1 MSRLSLLTFLLT
13 AIRLLRQA
21 VPHVLEGIIGPSAA
35 FLAGHAVWGMVG
47 ALGLAFAWT
56 GTCLGLRLLIGRRI
70 TGLLVIA
77 AISLVLRTLVAVI
90 MNSTKAFFIG
100 PDIVTAGMG
109 LLFLASAFT
118 AKPLVARIAADFLP
132 PSWLH
137 LGDRRALRLCRA
149 GSALWG
155 LEQLL
160 TSVVT
165 GFLVFNVSPTTFVTC
180 HEPVS
185 LAVFALVM
193 GVAFPFFWG
202 DIKALRT
209 PAAQRGDLLWAA

>member
-1 MSRLSLLTFLLT
+1 ML
-13 AIRLLRQA
+13 
-21 VPHVLEGIIGPSAA
+21 
-35 FLAGHAVWGMVG
+35 G

-56 GTCLGLRLLIGRRI
+56 GTCLGLRLLIGRRV

-77 AISLVLRTLVAVI
+77 AISLILRTVVAVAL
-90 MNSTKAFFIG
+90 NSTRAFFLG

-109 LLFLASAFT
+109 VLFLASAFT

-132 PSWLH
+132 SSWVD

-155 LEQLL
+155 SEQLL
-160 TSVVT
+160 TAVVT
-165 GFLVFNVSPTTFVTC
+165 GFLVFHVSPTTFVTC

-193 GVAFPFFWG
+193 GVALPFFWG

-209 PAAQRGDLLWAA
+209 PAAQRGDRLAVS